1 MWCWLRHEL
10 VMLNWLR
17 SSWTGATQ
25 LSSALE
31 LSSKHSDNAGKWID
45 IFGPA
50 FCICYFLW
58 LAGDGLTAF
67 FTGDDVQNLVHLHG
81 YFRIPLLEILQQ
93 ALTVVTGEYRP
104 IGGLFYRLLYSV
116 FGFDPFPFRVA
127 AFTLMGGNL
136 LLAYNLVRTLAGSR
150 EAALIATFLLCYNS
164 SLFELYHS
172 TGTIYDILCFGF
184 FVGAFQVY
192 LNARRGPGRFGLN
205 RVASILILY
214 SCALGSKEMAVA
226 LPVVLVLYELV
237 YHQNQFLH
245 RNIIANLFKPHFL
258 TIAGLAI
265 LTAAYSA
272 VKLVSENPMSIPAYS
287 AELSFGKFTAAL
299 GHYLPR
305 WLHCPI
311 LDETSTLALVA
322 AAGAIAC
329 LTRVKECMFGIG
341 LLIIALLPVAFI
353 PLRGGFVFYLPALGC
368 VLFLGSVAARVLR
381 QLFDWSE
388 RAVESERRGIR
399 RFLALRGVPF
409 LILVAALTPI
419 HVAGSNQAPAHFYDE
434 YSRQIISD
442 LQRMHP
448 DFPDGAVLYFDD
460 DPYPKDYWTLLF
472 LTQLAYDNPTIHV
485 ERRKILGLLRHQA
498 RHVFRFTFLEGRLE
512 PVLESLPSIASSE
525 NVIRILFQ
533 PEIVRPGEKIS
544 VQVEGF
550 TDKAIDLY
558 WKHYVAGGLSYDT
571 GMSTNW
577 CSVDDSGLCSVLVPI
592 NFPQSRIEILYV
604 RETAGPGKWHA
615 AQGVLEVAP

>member
-1 MWCWLRHEL
+1 MLQTIKKCHNNLR
-10 VMLNWLR
+10 
-17 SSWTGATQ
+17 
-25 LSSALE
+25 
-31 LSSKHSDNAGKWID
+31 D
-45 IFGPA
+45 
-50 FCICYFLW
+50 
-58 LAGDGLTAF
+58 
-67 FTGDDVQNLVHLHG
+67 
-81 YFRIPLLEILQQ
+81 
-93 ALTVVTGEYRP
+93 
-104 IGGLFYRLLYSV
+104 
-116 FGFDPFPFRVA
+116 
-127 AFTLMGGNL
+127 
-136 LLAYNLVRTLAGSR
+136 
-150 EAALIATFLLCYNS
+150 
-164 SLFELYHS
+164 
-172 TGTIYDILCFGF
+172 
-184 FVGAFQVY
+184 
-192 LNARRGPGRFGLN
+192 
-205 RVASILILY
+205 SI
-214 SCALGSKEMAVA
+214 
-226 LPVVLVLYELV
+226 
-237 YHQNQFLH
+237 
-245 RNIIANLFKPHFL
+245 
-258 TIAGLAI
+258 
-265 LTAAYSA
+265 
-272 VKLVSENPMSIPAYS
+272 
-287 AELSFGKFTAAL
+287 

-305 WLHCPI
+305 WLHWPI

-329 LTRVKECMFGIG
+329 LTRVKECMFGIC

-448 DFPDGAVLYFDD
+448 DFPDGAALYFDD
-460 DPYPKDYWTLLF
+460 DPYPKDYWTLLY

-485 ERRKILGLLRHQA
+485 ERRKILGFPRPQA

-525 NVIRILFQ
+525 NVSRILFQ
-533 PEIVRPGEKIS
+533 PGIVRPGEKIS

-571 GMSTNW
+571 GISTNW
-577 CSVDDSGLCSVLVPI
+577 CSVDDSGLCSVPVPI
-592 NFPQSRIEILYV
+592 NFPQSRIEISYV
-604 RETAGPGKWHA
+604 REAAGPGKWHA

>member
-1 MWCWLRHEL
+1 
-10 VMLNWLR
+10 MLNWLR

-31 LSSKHSDNAGKWID
+31 LSSKHSVNAGKWID

-81 YFRIPLLEILQQ
+81 YFRIALLEILQQ

-127 AFTLMGGNL
+127 AFTLMGVNL
-136 LLAYNLVRTLAGSR
+136 LLAYKLVHTVAGSR

-272 VKLVSENPMSIPAYS
+272 VKLVSDNPMSINPAYS

-329 LTRVKECMFGIG
+329 LTRVKECMFGIC

-353 PLRGGFVFYLPALGC
+353 PLRGGFVF
-368 VLFLGSVAARVLR
+368 
-381 QLFDWSE
+381 
-388 RAVESERRGIR
+388 
-399 RFLALRGVPF
+399 
-409 LILVAALTPI
+409 
-419 HVAGSNQAPAHFYDE
+419 
-434 YSRQIISD
+434 
-442 LQRMHP
+442 
-448 DFPDGAVLYFDD
+448 
-460 DPYPKDYWTLLF
+460 
-472 LTQLAYDNPTIHV
+472 
-485 ERRKILGLLRHQA
+485 
-498 RHVFRFTFLEGRLE
+498 
-512 PVLESLPSIASSE
+512 
-525 NVIRILFQ
+525 
-533 PEIVRPGEKIS
+533 
-544 VQVEGF
+544 
-550 TDKAIDLY
+550 
-558 WKHYVAGGLSYDT
+558 
-571 GMSTNW
+571 
-577 CSVDDSGLCSVLVPI
+577 
-592 NFPQSRIEILYV
+592 SRIFNLVFDIP
-604 RETAGPGKWHA
+604 TF
-615 AQGVLEVAP
+615 